1 MQAWYYC
8 TKMDDEGITITELEA
23 RIQMLREQY
32 IRDPLSV
39 AAYSM
44 VKVWSF
50 IAMLL
55 IPIGWVTAFVIWGV
69 IFVPI
74 LRLPIFALQA
84 LLYFPML
91 GVLWG
96 TSWLWFRFPYLRPL
110 LIIPGVLTAIIASTY
125 LTTIG
130 VERDDVARFIKLSDA
145 EDWPLTSLLS
155 FRV

>member
-1 MQAWYYC
+1 
-8 TKMDDEGITITELEA
+8 MDDERITITEMEA
-23 RIQMLREQY
+23 HIQMLREQY

-50 IAMLL
+50 ITMLL

-74 LRLPIFALQA
+74 LRLPIFGLQA
-84 LLYFPML
+84 LIYSPML

-110 LIIPGVLTAIIASTY
+110 LIIPGVSMAVIASTY

-145 EDWPLTSLLS
+145 EDWPLTSLLN